1 MMRGGVALVV
11 AALGGVAS
19 CTVGPNFRPPEQPS
33 VTGYLAPAET
43 TAPASGAA
51 PGVGRATPA
60 PPQSVVLGSEVS
72 ADWWTLFRS
81 PTVDA
86 LVKQAIAGSRSLEAA
101 RAHLLEAREAVTAT
115 ASALYPQVGLS
126 ASLAREKLT
135 AASFGLPA
143 TAFALPPNFNLLQV
157 GPTASYSLDLFGG
170 TRRRTERAAALA
182 DFQADQLRAVYLTL
196 TGNTV
201 MQAIELAALRAQR
214 AAVEDII
221 RIDEQNV
228 DLVQKANRVGS
239 VPDSD
244 VVSAQT
250 QLARD
255 QALLPPLDQSLS
267 AAVHALAVLLGRAPA
282 EWSPPPLELAAI
294 TLPMQVPVSLPSQ
307 LVHRRPD
314 ILSAEAQLHASSA
327 QIGVATA
334 ALYPD
339 VTLSAFINGSSLDGA
354 NLFDPA
360 NLAWSIA
367 AGITQPL
374 FDGHLRR
381 AERREA
387 LAAYQ
392 AAAAEYQQTV
402 LASFQQVAD
411 LLQALYHDGQ
421 LLTAEK
427 NALDTASRSVD
438 LERRAYVGGGTGIL
452 GLLDAQRQYHQ
463 SSIEYLRAQA
473 RRYQD
478 TVQLLVAMGG
488 GWWGADLQAD
498 RRP

>member
-1 MMRGGVALVV
+1 M
-11 AALGGVAS
+11 
-19 CTVGPNFRPPEQPS
+19 
-33 VTGYLAPAET
+33 
-43 TAPASGAA
+43 
-51 PGVGRATPA
+51 
-60 PPQSVVLGSEVS
+60 
-72 ADWWTLFRS
+72 
-81 PTVDA
+81 
-86 LVKQAIAGSRSLEAA
+86 
-101 RAHLLEAREAVTAT
+101 
-115 ASALYPQVGLS
+115 
-126 ASLAREKLT
+126 
-135 AASFGLPA
+135 
-143 TAFALPPNFNLLQV
+143 
-157 GPTASYSLDLFGG
+157 
-170 TRRRTERAAALA
+170 
-182 DFQADQLRAVYLTL
+182 
-196 TGNTV
+196 
-201 MQAIELAALRAQR
+201 
-214 AAVEDII
+214 
-221 RIDEQNV
+221 
-228 DLVQKANRVGS
+228 
-239 VPDSD
+239 
-244 VVSAQT
+244 VSAQT

-267 AAVHALAVLLGRAPA
+267 AAAHALAVLLGRAPA
-282 EWSPPPLELAAI
+282 QWSPPPIELAAI

-339 VTLSAFINGSSLDGA
+339 VTLSAFVNGSSLNGG

-438 LERRAYVGGGTGIL
+438 LERRAYVGGGSGIL

-473 RRYQD
+473 QRYED

-488 GWWGADLQAD
+488 GWWGADLEAD